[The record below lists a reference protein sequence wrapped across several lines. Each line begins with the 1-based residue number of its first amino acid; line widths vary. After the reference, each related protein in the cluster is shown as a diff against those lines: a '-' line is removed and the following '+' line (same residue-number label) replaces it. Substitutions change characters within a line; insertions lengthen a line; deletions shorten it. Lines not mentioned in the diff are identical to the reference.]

1 MLRRA
6 LTLSTFLISIP
17 ASGCQTRVPADAHAL
32 IDTFISA
39 AVHTDTALLR
49 ESSDSATAERAIEL
63 MADPEVLSAFN
74 GETEV
79 RQAWRKE
86 DVLYVKVSS
95 DSSYLPLMNLIL
107 VQRDNRWVIKSVGM
121 EFAHAIS

>member
-6 LTLSTFLISIP
+6 LMLSTFLISI
-17 ASGCQTRVPADAHAL
+17 AAAGCQAKVPADARAL

-39 AVHTDTALLR
+39 SVQRDKAMLIQ
-49 ESSDSATAERAIEL
+49 SSDSATSQRAIEL
-63 MADPEVLSAFN
+63 MADPEVLSAFK

-86 DVLYVKVSS
+86 GVLYVKVSS

-107 VQRDNRWVIKSVGM
+107 VQRDYRWVINSVGM